1 MKISRMKRTL
11 VKLYK
16 PIGRD
21 KWLNIRPYKLTEK
34 YHRDEIDKNNRE
46 FTEKI
51 FMWCEI
57 IIDRG
62 NPNGRIDEN
71 NY

>member
-1 MKISRMKRTL
+1 MIVIVILILFYGKTII
-11 VKLYK
+11 LYK

-57 IIDRG
+57 IIDKG
-62 NPNGRIDEN
+62 NPNRS
-71 NY
+71 